1 MKLPRLFAA
10 FLLVAGTSLFFP
22 TAFAE
27 GTIYNAPTNLQVEL
41 SGSFVKLQWEAPQG
55 NTVLPERYAIAFNI
69 TTTQG
74 YGIATGNGGD
84 NNALRTKISIP
95 VALFLQ
101 LAPAGTEWVF
111 MIRADNDTL
120 HLYST
125 WSNAITLIIGSNP
138 LVVVQPAPSP
148 TPSDTP
154 TNSLAPLPSPSPTSS
169 PAPSLAPNET
179 PTPQVSPT
187 ETPSAIIDTNTALDT
202 STITSDTSTV
212 VQEVPLTPVIPAPPV
227 APVPPPV
234 IEPAPTPQPV
244 VEVAPQPDNESI
256 PESPIDAPP
265 VETPPTDAPPAD
277 TPPIEEP
284 PAPEPPAVEPPIQ
297 EPPAKEIPALIE
309 DLPIA
314 KPVDAPPT
322 VVTND
327 STPAEI
333 AAIADNLIAEANGAP
348 VTAQAIANAG
358 LSFSDLPP
366 QTPVEVR
373 QDDEGNQ
380 VIVTAEVAAALLVLQ
395 DPAQLL
401 NAVFNNPAQAILAI
415 TSIGADMSDQE
426 RSKSKKTIIASVI
439 AGQAAISAAG
449 VAAGSTRTSTGGGN
463 AGGGAVGG
471 NDANGVRR
479 RKP

>member
-74 YGIATGNGGD
+74 YGIATGNNGD

-101 LAPAGTEWVF
+101 LAPAGTEWIF

-125 WSNAITLIIGSNP
+125 WSNAVTLVIGSTP

-169 PAPSLAPNET
+169 PAPSLAPSET

-187 ETPSAIIDTNTALDT
+187 ETQLAVIDTNTALDT

-227 APVPPPV
+227 VPVPPPV

-256 PESPIDAPP
+256 PEPPVDAPP
-265 VETPPTDAPPAD
+265 VETPPTDTPPAD

-284 PAPEPPAVEPPIQ
+284 PAPEPPVEDAAPVEDTQIA
-297 EPPAKEIPALIE
+297 EPLPVPLPAPEIP
-309 DLPIA
+309 
-314 KPVDAPPT
+314 T
-322 VVTND
+322 VATDN

-333 AAIADNLIAEANGAP
+333 AAIADNLIAQANGAP
-348 VTAQAIANAG
+348 VSAQAIADAG

-380 VIVTAEVAAALLVLQ
+380 VVVTAEVAAALLVLQ

-401 NAVFNNPAQAILAI
+401 NAIFNDPAQAILAI

-426 RSKSKKTIIASVI
+426 RSKSEKTIIASVI
-439 AGQAAISAAG
+439 AGQAAVSAAG

-471 NDANGVRR
+471 NDANGVKR